1 MHMPIPENLPST
13 ILPIKA
19 FKDNY
24 IWIII
29 RNGFAVIIDP
39 GESYQAIDFINKN
52 DIKPEA
58 ILITHKHYDHIDG
71 VKKLIDH
78 YPSIV
83 VYGPDKSKF
92 DFPYKSV
99 KENDVVKMNKSE
111 LNYKVIEI
119 PGHTLDHIAYLDS
132 DLIFCGDTLFGC
144 GCGKLFEGTSEQMFN
159 SLQKIKCLD
168 VMTKIYCGHEY
179 TLNNIRF
186 AMTEE
191 PTNLDLSARYRRVL
205 NQNVTLPTLLSEE
218 LATNP
223 FLRAKTISE
232 FKEIRGRKDAF

>member
-1 MHMPIPENLPST
+1 MHISIPENLPST

-24 IWIII
+24 IWIIS
-29 RNGFAVIIDP
+29 RNDFAVIVDP
-39 GESYQAIDFINKN
+39 GESSQVIEFINKN
-52 DIKPEA
+52 DMKPEA
-58 ILITHKHYDHIDG
+58 ILITHKHFDHING
-71 VKKLIDH
+71 IKKLLDY
-78 YPSIV
+78 YPAIKI
-83 VYGPDKSKF
+83 YGPAKSNF

-99 KENDVVKMNKSE
+99 KENDIVTMNQSK
-111 LNYKVIEI
+111 LRYKVIEI
-119 PGHTLDHIAYLDS
+119 PGHTLDHIAYLDT

-144 GCGKLFEGTSEQMFN
+144 GCGKLFEGTPEQMFS
-159 SLQKIKCLD
+159 SLQKIKSLN
-168 VMTKIYCGHEY
+168 VATKIYCGHEY

-191 PTNLDLSARYRRVL
+191 VNNLDLSVRYQKIKNKNL
-205 NQNVTLPTLLSEE
+205 TLPTLLSEE

-223 FLRAKTISE
+223 FLRAVDSDE

>member
-1 MHMPIPENLPST
+1 MHIPIPENLPCT

-29 RNGFAVIIDP
+29 RNHFAVIVDP
-39 GESYQAIDFINKN
+39 GEAYPVINFIDNKG
-52 DIKPEA
+52 IEPEA

-78 YPSIV
+78 YPDIE
-83 VYGPDKSKF
+83 VYGPAKSKF
-92 DFPYKSV
+92 DFHYKSV
-99 KENDVVKMNKSE
+99 QENDILTTNKSK
-111 LNYKVIEI
+111 LKYKVIEI
-119 PGHTLDHIAYLDS
+119 PGHTLDHVAYLDS
-132 DLIFCGDTLFGC
+132 ELIFCGDTLFGC
-144 GCGKLFEGTSEQMFN
+144 GCGRLFEGTPEQMFN
-159 SLQKIKCLD
+159 SLQKIKSLN
-168 VMTKIYCGHEY
+168 VTTKIYCGHEY

-191 PTNLDLSARYRRVL
+191 VNNLDLSARYQRTL
-205 NQNVTLPTLLSEE
+205 NQSVTLPTLLSEE

-223 FLRAKTISE
+223 FLRASNSNE
-232 FKEIRGRKDAF
+232 FKDIRGRKDAF

>member
-1 MHMPIPENLPST
+1 MHIPIPENLPST

-29 RNGFAVIIDP
+29 RNDFAVIVDP
-39 GESYQAIDFINKN
+39 GESSQVINFIDKNK
-52 DIKPEA
+52 IEPEA

-78 YPSIV
+78 YPNIV
-83 VYGPDKSKF
+83 VYGPFKSKF

-99 KENDVVKMNKSE
+99 QENDILIMNKSK
-111 LNYKVIEI
+111 LKYKVIEI
-119 PGHTLDHIAYLDS
+119 PGHTLDHVAYIDS

-144 GCGKLFEGTSEQMFN
+144 GCGKLFEGTPEQMFN
-159 SLQKIKCLD
+159 SLQKIKSLR
-168 VMTKIYCGHEY
+168 VTTKIYCGHEY

-191 PTNLDLSARYRRVL
+191 VNNLDLSARYQRTI
-205 NQNVTLPTLLSEE
+205 NQNITLPTSLSEE

-223 FLRAKTISE
+223 FLRAANSNE
-232 FKEIRGRKDAF
+232 FKVIRGRKDVF